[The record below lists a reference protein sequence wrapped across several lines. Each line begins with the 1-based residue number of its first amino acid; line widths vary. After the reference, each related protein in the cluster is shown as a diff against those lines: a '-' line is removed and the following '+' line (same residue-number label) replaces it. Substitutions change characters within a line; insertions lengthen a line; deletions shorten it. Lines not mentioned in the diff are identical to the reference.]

1 MEPRLKAGIRVKA
14 LIRRCDL
21 AVIGVAVLSRGDP
34 DAGAILLKL
43 SPHDGGCTVLAE
55 ARRPDGTGVW
65 MRATGRA
72 PIPEAD
78 ADAYIARQ
86 RRRDPD
92 LWVLEIEPEAVAEL
106 LDSPIL
112 ADCAETVCRSSRM
125 TCRRRRRTPISRS
138 SRRRSPLLG
147 ICALMWCASGIG
159 CSPAAGAASGCSMWF
174 DAAGRWRLCSM
185 TRIATAS

>member
-43 SPHDGGCTVLAE
+43 SPRDGGCTVLAE
-55 ARRPDGTGVW
+55 ARRPDGTAVW

-72 PIPEAD
+72 AIAEAD
-78 ADAYIARQ
+78 ADAYMARQ
-86 RRRDPD
+86 RGRDPD
-92 LWVLEIEPEAVAEL
+92 LWVLEIETEAVAEL

-112 ADCAETVCRSSRM
+112 AD
-125 TCRRRRRTPISRS
+125 
-138 SRRRSPLLG
+138 
-147 ICALMWCASGIG
+147 
-159 CSPAAGAASGCSMWF
+159 
-174 DAAGRWRLCSM
+174 
-185 TRIATAS
+185 